1 MSSPTT
7 TSRID
12 EFRGSIAS
20 AVNAGLVRDAD
31 VDQFVV
37 DSVAPDVVV
46 TPSSEQEL
54 STVMREAKEFG
65 LAVIPFG
72 GGRHMTLGNVPR
84 EYDVALSTAQLDR
97 VVAHEAADLTVTVE
111 PGVRLA
117 DLEALLAAHNQFL
130 PLDPPAGEGATAGGL
145 IASAVQ
151 GPLRHAFGTA
161 RDWLIGVRVVHADG
175 RISKAGGRVVKNVTG
190 YEMTKLYTGSLG
202 TLGVISEA
210 TFKLMPSPAQQRTV
224 AAYFHSPHAAAT
236 FAFAAQDAGLS
247 LYSAE
252 LLSPPAA
259 FAVLDQS
266 RWAVLMRA
274 AGTVNGVDRTLREVA
289 ALAGGVQASV
299 EERDDASWSR
309 WGDAFEAGTLSLR
322 LSIAPSAV
330 ADAVE
335 VLDRRFAG
343 AAATLSATISA
354 GVVRANLRPSQEHR
368 PAALVAHARDVAA
381 RHEGYVVVDAAPPSF
396 KRQDDVFGPLRP
408 DFAIM
413 KRLKDEF
420 DPRRT
425 LSPGRFVGRL

>member
-1 MSSPTT
+1 MSSPTA
-7 TSRID
+7 TSRIN
-12 EFRGSIAS
+12 EFRSSIAS
-20 AVNAGLVRDAD
+20 SINAGLVRDAD
-31 VDQFVV
+31 VDQFDV
-37 DSVAPDVVV
+37 DGVAPDVVV
-46 TPSSEQEL
+46 APSSEQEL
-54 STVMREAKEFG
+54 ATVLREANEYG

-72 GGRHMTLGNVPR
+72 AGRHMTLGNAPK
-84 EYDVALSTAQLDR
+84 EYDVALSMAQLNR
-97 VVAHEAADLTVTVE
+97 VVAHEPADLTVTVE
-111 PGVRLA
+111 PGARLS
-117 DLEALLAAHNQFL
+117 DLEALLAQHNQFL
-130 PLDPPAGEGATAGGL
+130 PLDPPGGDAATVGGL

-151 GPLRHAFGTA
+151 GPLRHAFGSA

-175 RISKAGGRVVKNVTG
+175 RMSKAGGRVVKNVTG
-190 YEMTKLYTGSLG
+190 YEMTKLYTGSFG

-210 TFKLMPSPAQQRTV
+210 TFKLMPAPAMTRTV

-259 FAVLDQS
+259 FAVIGQA

-274 AGTVNGVDRTLREVA
+274 AGTMNGVDRTLREIA
-289 ALAGGVQASV
+289 AIGAGVQASI
-299 EERDDASWSR
+299 EEA
-309 WGDAFEAGTLSLR
+309 GDAAWRRWSDVFALGELALR
-322 LSIAPSAV
+322 LSVAPSAI
-330 ADAVE
+330 ADAME

-343 AAATLSATISA
+343 AAATLSSTISA
-354 GVVRANLRPSQEHR
+354 GVLRANLRPSQDHR
-368 PAALVAHARDVAA
+368 ASALVAHARAVAS
-381 RHEGYVVVDAAPPSF
+381 RHEGFVVVEAAPPSF
-396 KRQDDVFGPLRP
+396 KRQEDVFGPLRP